1 MARRIKLMAS
11 PPKRRNLGDTNFS
24 EDFDGQP
31 LVKEDRAHKAAQMK
45 FDQTTGERIKFGHAP
60 QDIPKIAS
68 KPGAIFSLTGG
79 YVPTFSE
86 EWGNPGYYYKQHAAG
101 MIMHQES
108 LTFNGPQGTFMRGNH
123 VWYNYAKDYEK
134 AIGKVSDLLPGNSS
148 KEKTDNLLTKNS
160 AYNEIM
166 TSYASGVG
174 NWSTSLLT
182 SWRNEIANMMG
193 KKLPEITD
201 EDGRTDMDTVIT
213 SEVDRPGQAPEEMIP
228 AILQRM
234 GYDIEVLTNSDDM
247 MQTYGGSK
255 PIDIMFKFGN
265 SYYRV
270 DVTQSRIAHTS
281 TLMSI
286 GTFKSN
292 IDFSKKLGENQLK
305 ELQLELTT
313 HYQNSVEQINAMIM
327 DIYNVVSKLYGKSN
341 VEQSFNKLR
350 EYVRDMQ
357 SQGTGFTRMDAKGEQ
372 TGKTG
377 DKLRGADIQNFID
390 KVMGEFKTTVLNIA
404 GEEIKREALK
414 DAFEH
419 ALHILGADFSALSGD
434 GFYDAVLLGKD
445 PNMEFLVKPQFG
457 LTTQDSTVASRVSGG
472 TYTIPQLFLMQ
483 VEIQQD
489 HTLFMDWFMEFE
501 MNIDAD
507 MRQYIIELANM
518 MWNMDS
524 MHTTLEKIVYGQ
536 ALVPAT
542 LLPTAMGYQVAGGAV
557 SFEASSI
564 NEELGAALNELIE
577 ETIDKPGS
585 YENAAKKVVQQGY
598 TEGMSFS
605 NVWKTGAGLDDSIFS
620 ASYEGFNPNNAD
632 LSQMFIRGDE
642 NKADD
647 YRGLNRWLRAN
658 TWIAPYIGVFYQGGR
673 SQKMEVMGANP
684 K

>member
-11 PPKRRNLGDTNFS
+11 PPKRRNLGDKKYSNFS
-24 EDFDGQP
+24 KDFDGQP
-31 LVKEDRAHKAAQMK
+31 LVREDRAHKAAQMK

-86 EWGNPGYYYKQHAAG
+86 EWKNPGYYYKQHAAG

-134 AIGKVSDLLPGNSS
+134 AIGTVSDLLPGDSS

-182 SWRNEIANMMG
+182 SWRNQIANMMG

-234 GYDIEVLTNSDDM
+234 GYDIEALTNSDDM
-247 MQTYGGSK
+247 MKTYGGSN
-255 PIDIMFKFGN
+255 PIDIMFRFGN
-265 SYYRV
+265 NYYKV
-270 DVTQSRIAHTS
+270 DVTQSRIAHKS
-281 TLMSI
+281 THMSI
-286 GTFKSN
+286 GRFKSE
-292 IDFSKKLGENQLK
+292 IDFSEKLGDQQL
-305 ELQLELTT
+305 EQLNLELTT
-313 HYQNSVEQINAMIM
+313 HYQNSVAQINAMIM

-341 VEQSFNKLR
+341 VEESFNKLR

-357 SQGTGFTRMDAKGEQ
+357 SQGTGFTRMTDPMSGPLKSGKQ

-377 DKLRGADIQNFID
+377 DALRGADIQDFIRQ
-390 KVMGEFKTTVLNIA
+390 VMGEFQENVLNIA
-404 GEEIKREALK
+404 GEEIKREAIK

-419 ALHILGADFSALSGD
+419 ALHILGADFAALSGD

-457 LTTQDSTVASRVSGG
+457 LTTQGSATASRVSGG
-472 TYTIPQLFLMQ
+472 TYSIPQLFLMQ

-501 MNIDAD
+501 MGIDAD
-507 MRQYIIELANM
+507 MRQYIIE
-518 MWNMDS
+518 
-524 MHTTLEKIVYGQ
+524 
-536 ALVPAT
+536 
-542 LLPTAMGYQVAGGAV
+542 
-557 SFEASSI
+557 
-564 NEELGAALNELIE
+564 
-577 ETIDKPGS
+577 
-585 YENAAKKVVQQGY
+585 
-598 TEGMSFS
+598 
-605 NVWKTGAGLDDSIFS
+605 
-620 ASYEGFNPNNAD
+620 
-632 LSQMFIRGDE
+632 
-642 NKADD
+642 
-647 YRGLNRWLRAN
+647 
-658 TWIAPYIGVFYQGGR
+658 
-673 SQKMEVMGANP
+673 
-684 K
+684 